1 MAFNTNCQ
9 SIDRIRQR
17 FAASGDVKDLPRS
30 GRPRAT
36 NLAEDRLIT
45 NTTLR
50 NRFTNA
56 PTTTKRIRQ
65 QRGAGG
71 IPVSVQTI
79 RNRLHAAGL
88 KSRVPAKKP
97 CLSQRQRA
105 ARLQFARNH
114 VRWNRQ
120 QWRTVTFSEERRFCL
135 RHIDGR
141 LCVLRRNGERHA
153 EVNMQPRHAYNGGRV
168 MVWAGVTVDRRT
180 DLVGAPEILTGQRYI
195 DEILRPYVVSFLRP
209 MDNNGIFQDDNA
221 RPHRARIVDGFL
233 QANNERRLEWP
244 AMSPDLSCIEHV
256 WDVLGRAVQK
266 RMTEHSTVADLRRFL
281 GEEWQW
287 IPPATIRSLCFQHG
301 KDLLSAETIGVAI
314 LTTKSRCWS
323 KME

>member
-1 MAFNTNCQ
+1 MPRRYRKLSNLDRARALGQLQAGQSSRRVAMAFNTSRQ

-17 FAASGDVKDLPRS
+17 YAASGDVKNLRRS

-36 NLAEDRLIT
+36 NRAEDRLIT

-56 PTTTKRIRQ
+56 PTTIRQ

-97 CLSQRQRA
+97 YLSQRQRA

-120 QWRTVTFSEERRFCL
+120 QWRTVTFSGESRFCL
-135 RHIDGR
+135 RHIDGQLR
-141 LCVLRRNGERHA
+141 VWRRNGERLA
-153 EVNMQPRHAYNGGRV
+153 EVNVQPRHAYNGGSV
-168 MVWAGVTVDRRT
+168 MVWAGVTAHRPRCCSRNTDRTTLHRR
-180 DLVGAPEILTGQRYI
+180 DLTSSCGAFPTPNGQ
-195 DEILRPYVVSFLRP
+195 
-209 MDNNGIFQDDNA
+209 
-221 RPHRARIVDGFL
+221 
-233 QANNERRLEWP
+233 
-244 AMSPDLSCIEHV
+244 
-256 WDVLGRAVQK
+256 
-266 RMTEHSTVADLRRFL
+266 
-281 GEEWQW
+281 QW
-287 IPPATIRSLCFQHG
+287 HLPR
-301 KDLLSAETIGVAI
+301 
-314 LTTKSRCWS
+314 
-323 KME
+323 

>member
-1 MAFNTNCQ
+1 MPRRYRKLSNLDRARALGQLQAGQSSRRVAMAFNTSRQ

-17 FAASGDVKDLPRS
+17 YAASGDVKDLPRS
-30 GRPRAT
+30 GRPRTT
-36 NLAEDRLIT
+36 NRAEDRLIT

-56 PTTTKRIRQ
+56 LTTTRRIRQ

-97 CLSQRQRA
+97 CLSQRHRA

-120 QWRTVTFSEERRFCL
+120 QWRTVTFSDESRLCL

-141 LCVLRRNGERHA
+141 LRVWRRNGKRHT
-153 EVNMQPRHAYNGGRV
+153 EVHVQPRHAYNGGSV
-168 MVWAGVTVDRRT
+168 MVWAGVTADRRT
-180 DLVGAPEILTGQRYI
+180 DLVVVPGILTGQRYI
-195 DEILRPYVVSFLRP
+195 DEILRPHVVPFLRP
-209 MDNNGIFQDDNA
+209 MGNNGIFQDDNEG
-221 RPHRARIVDGFL
+221 RIGQEL
-233 QANNERRLEWP
+233 
-244 AMSPDLSCIEHV
+244 STDLCKLTM
-256 WDVLGRAVQK
+256 W
-266 RMTEHSTVADLRRFL
+266 
-281 GEEWQW
+281 
-287 IPPATIRSLCFQHG
+287 
-301 KDLLSAETIGVAI
+301 GV
-314 LTTKSRCWS
+314 
-323 KME
+323 